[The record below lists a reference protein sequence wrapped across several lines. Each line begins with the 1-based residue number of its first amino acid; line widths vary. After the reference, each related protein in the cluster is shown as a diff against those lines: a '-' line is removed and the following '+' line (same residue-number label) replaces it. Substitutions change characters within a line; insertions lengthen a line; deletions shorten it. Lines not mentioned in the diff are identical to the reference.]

1 MLRKIGIISV
11 LSLIVVAL
19 TASVAVAQN
28 PQFKNRGGPFAEDTG
43 LNLTVS
49 GTLVGLG
56 NSSGQTIEVVAT
68 GQPIVQCTNPSGSN
82 QPPGQQPPAGTFTS
96 GPVPIDPEMITRSG
110 QYTFNVTTLDPV
122 VPQVCRTSPGWSQ
135 QTTDVVFTN
144 YQVIVNGINL
154 GTFTNIE
161 QA

>member
-1 MLRKIGIISV
+1 M
-11 LSLIVVAL
+11 
-19 TASVAVAQN
+19 T
-28 PQFKNRGGPFAEDTG
+28 
-43 LNLTVS
+43 

-82 QPPGQQPPAGTFTS
+82 QPPGQQPPAGTISS
-96 GPVPIDPEMITRSG
+96 GPIPIDPDEISRSG
-110 QYTFNVTTLDPV
+110 QYSFDVTTLEPV

-144 YQVIVNGINL
+144 YQVIVNGVSL

-161 QA
+161 